1 MERLRIA
8 PRKDYEQKLEG
19 QGFRFHG
26 GVRSYWNE
34 EAYYRFSAE
43 EVDILEAATEEL
55 WRLCLLAVEEV
66 ITRDLF
72 SELRISRE
80 FVPLIRRSWNEREFS
95 LYGRFDLWFDGESP
109 PKLYEFNA
117 DTPTSLFEAAVI
129 QWTWLQDVFPH
140 DDQFNSIHEKLI
152 EQWKRLEAKS
162 IHLACAGNSEE
173 DFTTT
178 VYLEDTALQA
188 GIRTKR
194 LFMHEIGWDGKQF
207 VDLENLPIKRLF
219 KLYPWEWLL
228 GESFSRHLLLRPWQ
242 LIEPPWKM
250 ILSNKGILPIL
261 WRMFPGHENL
271 LPASFHE
278 DGLENF
284 VRKPFFG
291 REGEGVVF
299 GANGSTNDQKC
310 IYQEARVLPDF
321 EGNFPVIGSWIV
333 GEQPAGMGI
342 RESDTP
348 ITTNLSRFVPHCF
361 S

>member
-1 MERLRIA
+1 
-8 PRKDYEQKLEG
+8 
-19 QGFRFHG
+19 
-26 GVRSYWNE
+26 
-34 EAYYRFSAE
+34 
-43 EVDILEAATEEL
+43 
-55 WRLCLLAVEEV
+55 
-66 ITRDLF
+66 
-72 SELRISRE
+72 
-80 FVPLIRRSWNEREFS
+80 
-95 LYGRFDLWFDGESP
+95 
-109 PKLYEFNA
+109 
-117 DTPTSLFEAAVI
+117 
-129 QWTWLQDVFPH
+129 
-140 DDQFNSIHEKLI
+140 
-152 EQWKRLEAKS
+152 
-162 IHLACAGNSEE
+162 
-173 DFTTT
+173 
-178 VYLEDTALQA
+178 
-188 GIRTKR
+188 
-194 LFMHEIGWDGKQF
+194 
-207 VDLENLPIKRLF
+207 
-219 KLYPWEWLL
+219 
-228 GESFSRHLLLRPWQ
+228 
-242 LIEPPWKM
+242 M

-299 GANGSTNDQKC
+299 GVNGSTNDQKC